1 MDDQTSPIVDAEV
14 VEEQTTTESDIN
26 TASSEP
32 QTANRAM
39 ILMDLENLI
48 RSHLASID
56 KMQVESKKH
65 KEMLDSVFDND
76 ETYKKHS
83 DAAKEANKIKSA
95 TKAQIMKQPAV
106 AELAE
111 KVKHMRTD
119 VKELKDAL
127 SDYLQQY
134 QQMSGL
140 TQIEDDQGEMRE
152 IVYDARLVKRFE
164 GQPKGR

>member
-1 MDDQTSPIVDAEV
+1 MDDNTQPVVDAEV
-14 VEEQTTTESDIN
+14 IEETTEV
-26 TASSEP
+26 TTSEP

-39 ILMDLENLI
+39 ILLDLENLI

-56 KMQVESKKH
+56 KMQVEAKKH

-95 TKAQIMKQPAV
+95 TRAQIMKQPAV
-106 AELAE
+106 AELSE
-111 KVKHMRTD
+111 KVKSMRTD
-119 VKELKDAL
+119 VKELRDAL

-140 TQIEDDQGEMRE
+140 TQIEDADGEMRE
-152 IVYDARLVKRFE
+152 IVYDAKLVKRFT
-164 GQPKGR
+164 QKKDR